1 MSQWT
6 HIRGG
11 IELVSN
17 PHEFKGKNPDYHYGS
32 KDAYLPYPE
41 EQLKIS
47 APKPYTFTKNKKGE
61 KGIGLE
67 FRTYLYSLP
76 RAKKYIK
83 EAFDLLPQ
91 GEVGWSYSMNQ
102 SIHNGS
108 SSSSDFDYPC
118 DLKAFKQAITAMYKC
133 EDEWVNYT
141 YEDLKKYYGVE
152 LDWVE
157 LIDSIIIGIRED
169 IRYCSGEELL
179 KALETFFNYLREHDI
194 IVEDGYL
201 EWEDDY
207 ARFWDKPYY
216 YCWRCSSISDEIEEL
231 YSFYK
236 IEYKTNK
243 ILWKKTYCRP
253 HLKDENGKETEKID
267 YCSKEAVAEEQSFE
281 DPVSVENKEENDV
294 ASEAVSEKT
303 ND

>member
-1 MSQWT
+1 MSQWV

-11 IELVSN
+11 FELVSP
-17 PHEFKGKNPDYHYGS
+17 PHEFKGKDPDRYCGS

-41 EQLKIS
+41 EQMKLN

-61 KGIGLE
+61 KGMGLE
-67 FRTYLYSLP
+67 FRAYLYSLP

-91 GEVGWSYSMNQ
+91 GEVGWSYSINQ

-108 SSSSDFDYPC
+108 SSSSNFDYPC
-118 DLKAFKQAITAMYKC
+118 DVKAFKQAITAMYKC
-133 EDEWVNYT
+133 EDEWGNYT

-157 LIDSIIIGIRED
+157 FINEIIIGIRED
-169 IRYCSGEELL
+169 IRYCSGEEM
-179 KALETFFNYLREHDI
+179 LEGLEKFFNYLREHDI

-201 EWEDDY
+201 EWEDGY
-207 ARFWDKPYY
+207 ASFWDKPYY
-216 YCWRCSSISDEIEEL
+216 YCWRCSRISDEMRTV
-231 YSFYK
+231 YKFHK

-243 ILWKKTYCRP
+243 ILWTKTYSYPTVMEKRI
-253 HLKDENGKETEKID
+253 DEEGKEYD
-267 YCSKEAVAEEQSFE
+267 YEATIFNPQELVTKEESFE
-281 DPVSVENKEENDV
+281 DP
-294 ASEAVSEKT
+294 APAEAVSEKT